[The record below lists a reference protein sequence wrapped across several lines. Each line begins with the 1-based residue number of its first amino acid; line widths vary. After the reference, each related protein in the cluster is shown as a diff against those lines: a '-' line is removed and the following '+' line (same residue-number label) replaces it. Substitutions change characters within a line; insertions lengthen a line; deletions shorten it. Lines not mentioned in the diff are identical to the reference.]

1 MIIKTNATLVNGQ
14 LRLDQPLDL
23 PDQTR
28 FEVIL
33 QTEEIPPEEIP
44 QAQPTEAERKE
55 AWMRFI
61 QWIEEHPVDSGGHH
75 FTRDEL
81 HERR

>member
-33 QTEEIPPEEIP
+33 QPEETP
-44 QAQPTEAERKE
+44 KAQPTESERRE